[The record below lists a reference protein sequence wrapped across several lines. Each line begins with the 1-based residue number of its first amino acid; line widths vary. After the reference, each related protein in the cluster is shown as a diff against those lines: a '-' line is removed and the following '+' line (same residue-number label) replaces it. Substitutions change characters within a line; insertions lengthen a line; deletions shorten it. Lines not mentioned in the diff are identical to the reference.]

1 MDMTKSECQKK
12 EIQDEEYGV
21 KDRDKN
27 IRKQQITVVVVAE

>member
-1 MDMTKSECQKK
+1 MSKR
-12 EIQDEEYGV
+12 EIQNEEYGV